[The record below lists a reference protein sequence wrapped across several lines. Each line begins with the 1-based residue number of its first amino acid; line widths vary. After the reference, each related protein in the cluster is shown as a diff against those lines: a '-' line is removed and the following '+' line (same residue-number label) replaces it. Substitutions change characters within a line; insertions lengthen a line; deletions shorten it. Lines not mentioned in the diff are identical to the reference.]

1 MTHTPLARAA
11 TAPRALALLG
21 LLLALLPAA
30 ARAQSLVRPESHPG
44 GILLV
49 VTDKSGL
56 VSNDSPLYVAS
67 NAVGWNA
74 GDPAMK
80 LSGRSDLRWQ
90 ILLQGPP
97 GGGAAGNDARLEFK
111 FTRGSWETCEV
122 AEDLADIS
130 NRTLRPVDPS
140 VLEPGK
146 PYIVELTIER
156 FADER
161 EGAARPAF
169 RTDSTRPLNV
179 TGEAFRVQVV
189 GGAGGAGGS
198 MRDVTV
204 WLPPGYDDEPDRR
217 YPVLY
222 MQDGQH
228 VFDISPPT
236 PGEWGAD
243 ETATALIQT
252 GQIEPVII
260 VAIPN
265 SGANRA
271 AEYLPGRTGLGV
283 PESEFTRLGEAI
295 GVAPDGDAYLAWV
308 VREVAPRVERIVR
321 ASTDPADRGFGGAS
335 LGGLITL
342 RAAQL
347 HPGTFGRFLCE
358 SPSLTARG
366 RDLVPALTEGLDAAG
381 ARVFVGIG
389 DSEHGDSAD
398 ERSRAL
404 VEAAKD
410 LTERLGQSGGD
421 AEVSLL
427 IRPDAQHNEAAWAER
442 FDDALRHLYPASRE

>member
-1 MTHTPLARAA
+1 MTHIPFS
-11 TAPRALALLG
+11 RALASVALLAA
-21 LLLALLPAA
+21 ALLPVIAH
-30 ARAQSLVRPESHPG
+30 AQSLVRPESHPG

-56 VSNDSPLYVAS
+56 VSNDSPLFVAS

-74 GDPAMK
+74 GDPSMK

-90 ILLQGPP
+90 ILLPGPV
-97 GGGAAGNDARLEFK
+97 AAGNDAWLEFK

-122 AEDLADIS
+122 AEDLGDIS
-130 NRTLRPVDPS
+130 NRTLERVEPAA
-140 VLEPGK
+140 LEPGK
-146 PYIVELTIER
+146 PYVVELTVER

-161 EGAARPAF
+161 EGAPKPAF
-169 RTDSTRPLNV
+169 RTDSARPLTV
-179 TGEAFRVQVV
+179 TGDAFRVQVI
-189 GGAGGAGGS
+189 GGAGEAKGS

-217 YPVLY
+217 YPVLF

-228 VFDISPPT
+228 LFDISLPT
-236 PGEWGAD
+236 PEEWGAD
-243 ETATALIQT
+243 ETATVLIES
-252 GQIEPVII
+252 GEIEPLII

-271 AEYLPGRTGLGV
+271 AEYLPGSTGLRV
-283 PESEFTRLGEAI
+283 PETEFTRLGEAI

-308 VREVAPRVERIVR
+308 VREVVPRVERVVR
-321 ASTDPADRGFGGAS
+321 ASTAPADRGFGGAS

-347 HPGTFGRFLCE
+347 YPDTFGRFLCE

-366 RDLVPALTEGLDAAG
+366 RDLVPILTEGLDASD
-381 ARVFVGIG
+381 ARVFIG
-389 DSEHGDSAD
+389 MGGSEYGEGSDA
-398 ERSRAL
+398 RSRAL
-404 VEAAKD
+404 VEAAKALAD
-410 LTERLGQSGGD
+410 TLGERTD
-421 AEVSLL
+421 ADVTLHIE
-427 IRPDAQHNEAAWAER
+427 PDAAHNEAAWADR
-442 FDDALRHLYPASRE
+442 FDDALRHLYPAERD

>member
-1 MTHTPLARAA
+1 MNDRSMTGATPRILAIIAALAAAILPA
-11 TAPRALALLG
+11 TAA
-21 LLLALLPAA
+21 
-30 ARAQSLVRPESHPG
+30 AQSLVRPESHPG

-56 VSNDSPLYVAS
+56 VSNDSPLFVAS
-67 NAVGWNA
+67 NTVGWNA

-90 ILLQGPP
+90 ILLPGPV
-97 GGGAAGNDARLEFK
+97 AAGNDAWIEFK

-122 AEDLADIS
+122 AEDLSDIS
-130 NRTLRPVDPS
+130 NRTLKPVEPS
-140 VLEPGK
+140 ALEPGK
-146 PYIVELTIER
+146 PYVVELTVER

-161 EGAARPAF
+161 EGAPKPAF
-169 RTDSTRPLNV
+169 RTDSARPLNV
-179 TGEAFRVQVV
+179 TGNAFRVQVI
-189 GGAGGAGGS
+189 GGAGEARGS

-228 VFDISPPT
+228 LFDISLPT
-236 PGEWGAD
+236 PEEWRAD
-243 ETATALIQT
+243 ETATALIEA
-252 GQIEPVII
+252 GEIEPVII

-271 AEYLPGRTGLGV
+271 AEYLPGRTGLSV
-283 PESEFTRLGEAI
+283 PETEFTRLGQAI
-295 GVAPDGDAYLAWV
+295 GTAPDGDAYLAWV
-308 VREVAPRVERIVR
+308 VREVVPRVERVVR

-347 HPGTFGRFLCE
+347 YPDTFGRFLCE

-366 RDLVPALTEGLDAAG
+366 RDLVPALTEGLNPTDS
-381 ARVFVGIG
+381 RVFVGMG
-389 DSEHGDSAD
+389 GSEYGDSAD
-398 ERSRAL
+398 ARSRSL
-404 VEAAKD
+404 VEAAKA
-410 LTERLGQSGGD
+410 LAERLGKSGD
-421 AEVSLL
+421 TEVSLH
-427 IRPDAQHNEAAWAER
+427 IEPDAAHNEAAWADR
-442 FDDALRHLYPASRE
+442 FDDALRHLYPAHRD

>member
-1 MTHTPLARAA
+1 MTHIPFS
-11 TAPRALALLG
+11 RALAFVAILAA
-21 LLLALLPAA
+21 ALLPAIA
-30 ARAQSLVRPESHPG
+30 PAPARAQSLVRPESHPG

-56 VSNDSPLYVAS
+56 VSNDSPLFVAS

-74 GDPAMK
+74 GDPSMK

-90 ILLQGPP
+90 ILLPGPV
-97 GGGAAGNDARLEFK
+97 AAGNDAWLEFK

-122 AEDLADIS
+122 AEDLGDIS
-130 NRTLRPVDPS
+130 NRTLVRVEPDA
-140 VLEPGK
+140 LEPGK
-146 PYIVELTIER
+146 PYVVELTVER

-161 EGAARPAF
+161 EGAPKPAF
-169 RTDSTRPLNV
+169 RTDSARPLNV
-179 TGEAFRVQVV
+179 TGDAFRVQVI
-189 GGAGGAGGS
+189 GGAGEATGS

-204 WLPPGYDDEPDRR
+204 WLPPGYNDEANRDRR

-228 VFDISPPT
+228 LFDISPPT
-236 PGEWGAD
+236 PEEWGAD
-243 ETATALIQT
+243 ETATTLIEA

-271 AEYLPGRTGLGV
+271 AEYIPGSTGLRV
-283 PESEFTRLGEAI
+283 PATEFTRLGEAI

-308 VREVAPRVERIVR
+308 VREVVPRVERVVR

-347 HPGTFGRFLCE
+347 HPDTFGRFLCE

-366 RDLVPALTEGLDAAG
+366 RDLLPILTEGLDASN
-381 ARVFVGIG
+381 ARVFIG
-389 DSEHGDSAD
+389 MGGSESGDDARD
-398 ERSRAL
+398 RVL
-404 VEAAKD
+404 VEAAKS
-410 LTERLGQSGGD
+410 LAERLGSSGESAD
-421 AEVSLL
+421 VTLL
-427 IRPDAQHNEAAWAER
+427 IEPDAAHNEAAWADR
-442 FDDALRHLYPASRE
+442 FDDALRFLYPAERD